1 MDGTAGWRAAGV
13 VLRMGLFMAV
23 FPAVAGAAGLSV
35 EDAPLRPS
43 ELKLLQRI
51 ASLDREF
58 RYGTRAKRYYR
69 AHPKTKNRIPLR
81 VEVIAPQKDNLYFGE
96 YLSYEMVIDEPA
108 GMVTYSFDAGTA
120 YRGRGMVMVN
130 LQDVLHTTFSCGL
143 TACSTRVSRNGK
155 AVFEDSRDFKK

>member
-1 MDGTAGWRAAGV
+1 MVGWAIWRATGV
-13 VLRMGLFMAV
+13 GLLV
-23 FPAVAGAAGLSV
+23 AVAPTAAVAAGLSV

-51 ASLDREF
+51 ATVERDF

-69 AHPKTKNRIPLR
+69 SHPKTKNRIPLR
-81 VEVIAPQKDNLYFGE
+81 VEVIAVQKDNLYFGE

-120 YRGRGMVMVN
+120 YRGRGTVLVT
-130 LQDVLHTTFSCGL
+130 LQDVLHTKFSCGVS
-143 TACSTRVSRNGK
+143 ACVTRVSRNGK
-155 AVFEDSRDFKK
+155 AVYERSAESVN

>member
-1 MDGTAGWRAAGV
+1 
-13 VLRMGLFMAV
+13 MAV
-23 FPAVAGAAGLSV
+23 VPTAAGAAGLSV

-51 ASLDREF
+51 ASFDRDF

-69 AHPKTKNRIPLR
+69 THPKTKHRIPLR

-96 YLSYEMVIDEPA
+96 YLSYDMVIDEPA

-120 YRGRGMVMVN
+120 YRGRGMVMVT
-130 LQDVLHTTFSCGL
+130 LQDVLHTTFSCGV
-143 TACSTRVSRNGK
+143 TACVTRVLRNGK
-155 AVFEDSRDFKK
+155 AVHERNTDNKN